1 MSPTHICKI
10 INRCLKNLLRPAY
23 RKHTLYL
30 TILFHF
36 LSYNVWLHFSP
47 SPLLTCLKT
56 LRPQTHA
63 DTLGEKHKVEEKLAN
78 SLIQTSRETFNLS
91 HVFCLFPAAITWLW
105 RIWNIQK
112 KKRKKYLILYFYINV
127 FVKHTKLI
135 KLHTSKGKRTARE
148 PCIITHSRPFIS
160 CAEYNYHLIIGGP
173 IFPRLNRKS
182 IRCAR
187 GSACQSVKLEEAEFG
202 GVREKLDAVH
212 CETQLTQEFTVGLI
226 KQMKSRTQKQ
236 QA

>member
-1 MSPTHICKI
+1 M
-10 INRCLKNLLRPAY
+10 CLLNTP
-23 RKHTLYL
+23 
-30 TILFHF
+30 
-36 LSYNVWLHFSP
+36 SFS
-47 SPLLTCLKT
+47 
-56 LRPQTHA
+56 
-63 DTLGEKHKVEEKLAN
+63 
-78 SLIQTSRETFNLS
+78 
-91 HVFCLFPAAITWLW
+91 
-105 RIWNIQK
+105 
-112 KKRKKYLILYFYINV
+112 
-127 FVKHTKLI
+127 KLI

-148 PCIITHSRPFIS
+148 PCIITHSPPFIS

-236 QA
+236 QAQSSKVKHWEEERRAAVKSSEWIGRQQAEELRT

>member
-1 MSPTHICKI
+1 MSGST
-10 INRCLKNLLRPAY
+10 
-23 RKHTLYL
+23 
-30 TILFHF
+30 
-36 LSYNVWLHFSP
+36 SLHL
-47 SPLLTCLKT
+47 PLLTCLKT

-78 SLIQTSRETFNLS
+78 SLIQTSRKTFNLS
-91 HVFCLFPAAITWLW
+91 HVFCLFLQQSLDCGRSGTF
-105 RIWNIQK
+105 RR
-112 KKRKKYLILYFYINV
+112 RKEKSILFSTFTSMCLLNTPS
-127 FVKHTKLI
+127 FSKLI

-148 PCIITHSRPFIS
+148 PCIITRSWPFIS
-160 CAEYNYHLIIGGP
+160 CAEYNYHLVIGGP